1 MIQKFSA
8 DGYQDELIVDVQNIF
23 FLPLRHLVP
32 IKIVTVQEGLSL
44 LNHQSR
50 QYHEFYLHNFQQA
63 DRALS
68 LQKILGDMILHR
80 CPDAEVYLRS

>member
-1 MIQKFSA
+1 MRSAESFVFVSKVVSPTALHMIQKFSA

-50 QYHEFYLHNFQQA
+50 QYHEFTSTTFSRQT
-63 DRALS
+63 AL
-68 LQKILGDMILHR
+68 
-80 CPDAEVYLRS
+80 